1 MEKPFSH
8 FVDTVKRITQD
19 EQRDEVWRDCNHFGH
34 VSPELIKVVI
44 EWYDDTDTTEENNEG
59 AENTDTVS
67 KASVESER
75 LVLID

>member
-1 MEKPFSH
+1 
-8 FVDTVKRITQD
+8 
-19 EQRDEVWRDCNHFGH
+19 
-34 VSPELIKVVI
+34 VVI
-44 EWYDDTDTTEENNEG
+44 EWYDDTDATEENNEG